1 LDKYN
6 EKYRFLSKMKNSKRE
21 NIIITS
27 AYCLT
32 VNRSFGLVSNFVNS
46 SIGQDTSY

>member
-1 LDKYN
+1 MDKYN

-32 VNRSFGLVSNFVNS
+32 VNRS
-46 SIGQDTSY
+46 GQKTAFRIAFSRGDR